1 MEPGYIA
8 FFDSGIG
15 GLTLLK
21 ECAQQLAGE
30 SFLYFGDNANA
41 PYGNKSPEEIERLT
55 LTAFGYLSRFPLI
68 AAVLACNTVT
78 AECAAALRARCPF
91 PVLGVEP
98 ALKPAAKA
106 CKNVLVLAT
115 RATLS
120 SKKFR
125 ALAESV
131 SGACR
136 FTFYCPRDLAG
147 EIENNIFDL
156 SKVDL
161 SRHLPEG
168 EQHFDGAVLGC
179 THYIFLKEQIAA
191 RLRCPVFDG
200 NAGTADHLSK
210 ILGKIGQK
218 EKSGYGGLSIN
229 TVKQEESLFDKMA
242 INGDFC
248 RKNAVFFVGN
258 AAFKNKTVFFA
269 RL

>member
-41 PYGNKSPEEIERLT
+41 PYGNKSPEEIERLA
-55 LTAFGYLSRFPLI
+55 LTAFGYLSRFPLK

-136 FTFYCPRDLAG
+136 FTFYCPRDLVQGDVNHYHIASYKSLTDR
-147 EIENNIFDL
+147 EKDVMMNICDF
-156 SKVDL
+156 
-161 SRHLPEG
+161 
-168 EQHFDGAVLGC
+168 
-179 THYIFLKEQIAA
+179 I
-191 RLRCPVFDG
+191 
-200 NAGTADHLSK
+200 
-210 ILGKIGQK
+210 KIGRAH
-218 EKSGYGGLSIN
+218 
-229 TVKQEESLFDKMA
+229 V
-242 INGDFC
+242 
-248 RKNAVFFVGN
+248 
-258 AAFKNKTVFFA
+258 
-269 RL
+269 

>member
-55 LTAFGYLSRFPLI
+55 LTAFGYLSRFPLK

-115 RATLS
+115 RAPLYLLLP
-120 SKKFR
+120 
-125 ALAESV
+125 AG
-131 SGACR
+131 SGG
-136 FTFYCPRDLAG
+136 RDR
-147 EIENNIFDL
+147 
-156 SKVDL
+156 K
-161 SRHLPEG
+161 
-168 EQHFDGAVLGC
+168 QHFRSFEGRSFPPSAGRG
-179 THYIFLKEQIAA
+179 TAFRRRSA
-191 RLRCPVFDG
+191 RLHALYFSER
-200 NAGTADHLSK
+200 ADCS
-210 ILGKIGQK
+210 
-218 EKSGYGGLSIN
+218 
-229 TVKQEESLFDKMA
+229 A
-242 INGDFC
+242 P
-248 RKNAVFFVGN
+248 
-258 AAFKNKTVFFA
+258 
-269 RL
+269 

>member
-1 MEPGYIA
+1 MQSGYTA

-21 ECAQQLAGE
+21 ECAQKLTGE

-41 PYGNKSPEEIERLT
+41 PYGNKRPQEIERLT
-55 LTAFGYLSRFPLI
+55 FSAFDYLSRFPVK

-78 AECAAALRARCPF
+78 AECAEALRARCPF

-98 ALKPAAKA
+98 ALKPAAKS

-115 RATLS
+115 RATLT

-125 ALAESV
+125 ALAERV
-131 SGACR
+131 AGGCR

-147 EIENNIFDL
+147 EIENNIYDL
-156 SKVDL
+156 SKIDL
-161 SRHLPEG
+161 ARHLPEG
-168 EQHFDGAVLGC
+168 EQRFDGAVLGC
-179 THYIFLKEQIAA
+179 THYIFLKEEISA

-200 NAGTADHLSK
+200 NAGTADHLSE
-210 ILGKIGQK
+210 ILGKTGKK
-218 EKSGYGGLSIN
+218 EGGNFASAAP
-229 TVKQEESLFDKMA
+229 KAEEKGERLFGKIA
-242 INGDFC
+242 KNGDFC
-248 RKNAVFFVGN
+248 GKNAVFFVGN